1 MKGATWGVAHP
12 PGELSAAA
20 RPPRSN
26 TQKCVVDVTK
36 RTAYVMRWTDLK
48 LAGLREFP
56 VRRHVS
62 AARTEAELVMKSY
75 YRETIAG
82 LLAAERFYS
91 SPECT
96 DSKKLRLSSTEGWVA
111 IARELTAPN

>member
-1 MKGATWGVAHP
+1 MSTIARRSALDSKVPSTR
-12 PGELSAAA
+12 PG
-20 RPPRSN
+20 
-26 TQKCVVDVTK
+26 
-36 RTAYVMRWTDLK
+36 YVMRRTDFK
-48 LAGLREFP
+48 LAGLREFT

-75 YRETIAG
+75 CRETIAG
-82 LLAAERFYS
+82 LFAAERSYS

-96 DSKKLRLSSTEGWVA
+96 DGKKLRLSSTEGWVG